1 MHCVPCSRTRRSL
14 LCSLPFSP
22 DSSVELQQEISCH
35 APVFHR
41 LDTSVF
47 NSSTLMLHVK
57 TIWEGRCPHHSSTSQ
72 TQSIV
77 FSPLLPQKHVL
88 DDPVSPSP
96 AATAITHLAKKKKT
110 WGTSGSKAGNPACV
124 TRDAYAGCRPFLSFP
139 FLSFSALSQPD
150 VLICISF
157 AGRALYS
164 VREMKQGRRRRC
176 KMMMQCPAE
185 RERRQ
190 VHVTW
195 TWPYNNDGLPVRFL
209 LLSVVAASQQARP
222 CPLSPH
228 ECPIPCHQ

>member
-1 MHCVPCSRTRRSL
+1 MSSSFEHITDSINCIFSLASPETCSRRSRL
-14 LCSLPFSP
+14 TFPSR
-22 DSSVELQQEISCH
+22 
-35 APVFHR
+35 HR
-41 LDTSVF
+41 HHTS
-47 NSSTLMLHVK
+47 
-57 TIWEGRCPHHSSTSQ
+57 GQ
-72 TQSIV
+72 
-77 FSPLLPQKHVL
+77 
-88 DDPVSPSP
+88 
-96 AATAITHLAKKKKT
+96 KKKKT

-157 AGRALYS
+157 AGRTLYS

-176 KMMMQCPAE
+176 KMMMQCLAE